1 MALSGRREDALALLE
16 EAVRHGFRDARRIA
30 SDDDLKSL
38 RGDPRFEAVLAG
50 LNGAHT
56 EQR

>member
-1 MALSGRREDALALLE
+1 MALTDALALLE
-16 EAVRHGFRDARRIA
+16 EAVRHGLRDAKRIA

-38 RGDPRFEAVLAG
+38 RGDPRFEAVLAD